1 MVTAGLFRTLRLAR
15 KASPGL
21 DVIQEARADIEIR
34 SDITG
39 GKERPAEPSEAKRY
53 MIGRFL
59 PSLPFTT
66 LASSFMSVQS

>member
-1 MVTAGLFRTLRLAR
+1 MVTAGLFRTLRLTR

-39 GKERPAEPSEAKRY
+39 GK
-53 MIGRFL
+53 
-59 PSLPFTT
+59 
-66 LASSFMSVQS
+66 